1 MVKKFWHLHKEP
13 CWYINGT
20 EFHLS
25 IYREGANKVI
35 NFTKKLL
42 STREII
48 IDFFKSI
55 FLTYDIN
62 ISISRKNIVSKN
74 FFSLKVFF
82 REITYSHIFLR
93 HVSYLYPWPDGRLGS
108 KIESWSV
115 IRFSN
120 WEYKNERRH
129 LLLTISAWQ
138 SGKEKKIT
146 LCVNIALKLDF
157 SSHLDNAPNYL
168 VGCNIQKSIFLRN
181 WW

>member
-1 MVKKFWHLHKEP
+1 M
-13 CWYINGT
+13 
-20 EFHLS
+20 
-25 IYREGANKVI
+25 
-35 NFTKKLL
+35 KLL
-42 STREII
+42 SQ
-48 IDFFKSI
+48 
-55 FLTYDIN
+55 
-62 ISISRKNIVSKN
+62 
-74 FFSLKVFF
+74 
-82 REITYSHIFLR
+82 IFLR

-157 SSHLDNAPNYL
+157 SSHLDNAPNYIPSWVRYAKENKKIRVL
-168 VGCNIQKSIFLRN
+168 LLLESWGSSRWARAEGCVEIICSITVMAQIMRLITFQKMAQVSIVRKFR
-181 WW
+181 